1 MTSLIDGSNATT
13 NWFILLSLMIKF
25 IAATVE
31 QEMTI
36 PCSINAKY
44 LELFLKQSP
53 PTIKMP

>member
-36 PCSINAKY
+36 PCSINA
-44 LELFLKQSP
+44 
-53 PTIKMP
+53 